1 MQLFSFRWFWDD
13 VVCSL
18 LLFVATKYCEY
29 SVSTC
34 NFYECYQVCVDIF
47 LLGKNHFY
55 FWVKILLHWRRIAGL
70 EIYHGTGTDLSPKWM
85 DHFTPPVMDD
95 NSVCFL
101 FLPTFGVVSDFSHSD
116 VYLMCPK
123 WYFFV
128 VLLCISLMIRQRACF
143 HVLTGHSYVASIYGH
158 ISLWGIQ
165 IFCLFF
171 FFFQLGC
178 VCCCLGYSYRKTR
191 TFSPTQ

>member
-1 MQLFSFRWFWDD
+1 MLY
-13 VVCSL
+13 VVCCFLWLQSIVNTVFPL
-18 LLFVATKYCEY
+18 ATFMNVIK
-29 SVSTC
+29 SVWT
-34 NFYECYQVCVDIF
+34 FFF

-171 FFFQLGC
+171 FFFSVGLCMLLFGLFLQENSNFFTNPIVFITEL
-178 VCCCLGYSYRKTR
+178 
-191 TFSPTQ
+191 